1 MATGFVW
8 HERMMWHDAGP
19 SVAVLPARGFYQP
32 GVHFES
38 AETKRRLKNLMD
50 GYELTPRLTPVPF
63 APAALANI
71 LAVHDAAY
79 VERVRQLSSAS
90 GGDAGEFALV
100 GPGTYEIA
108 LLAAGG
114 AMAAL
119 AAVASGE
126 VRNAY
131 ALCRPPGH
139 HAEPTMGRGFC
150 IFNNVAIAIH
160 HLRNTSDVRRVAVI
174 DWDVH
179 HGNGTESAFLTDSET
194 LVISVHQ
201 DGLYPMARGGT
212 DAVGEGAGVGFNINV
227 PLPAGSGGGAY
238 LHAIDQVVL
247 PALDAF
253 DPEILIISCGFD
265 ACAMDPLA
273 AMMLSSAHYR
283 LMTEKLLVWSD
294 HRINGR
300 VCFVHEGGYS
310 AEYVPFCG
318 LAVMEALSGV
328 STGCIDPFAPM
339 IDAMPGQELQSHQR
353 AAIDAARAA
362 APLLRP
368 VC

>member
-1 MATGFVW
+1 MTTGFVW

-19 SVAVLPARGFYQP
+19 SVAVLPSRGQYQP
-32 GVHFES
+32 GIHFEN

-50 GYELTPRLTPVPF
+50 GYELTSHLTPLPF
-63 APAALANI
+63 TPAGLDAI
-71 LAVHDAAY
+71 HAVHDATY
-79 VERVRQLSSAS
+79 VDRVRQLSAGN

-119 AAVASGE
+119 AAVAAGE

-139 HAEPTMGRGFC
+139 HAEPAMGRGFC

-160 HLRNTSDVRRVAVI
+160 HVRKTHSIRRIAVL

-194 LVISVHQ
+194 LVVSIHQ
-201 DGLYPMARGGT
+201 DGLYPMGRGGT
-212 DAVGEGAGVGFNINV
+212 DAVGEGTGAGFNINV
-227 PLPAGSGGGAY
+227 PLPPGSGGGAY
-238 LHAIDQVVL
+238 LHA
-247 PALDAF
+247 LDEIVIPAF
-253 DPEILIISCGFD
+253 DVFDPDILIVSSGFD
-265 ACAMDPLA
+265 ACAMDPLS
-273 AMMLSSAHYR
+273 AMMLSSNHYR
-283 LMTEKLLVWSD
+283 AMTERLLRWSD
-294 HRINGR
+294 RQIDGR
-300 VCFVHEGGYS
+300 LCFVHEGGYS

-318 LAVMEALSGV
+318 LAVVEALAGK
-328 STGCIDPFAPM
+328 STDCIDPFAPM
-339 IDAMPGQELQSHQR
+339 IDAMPGQALQPHQA
-353 AAIDAARAA
+353 AAIESARAA
-362 APLLRP
+362 APLLRNL
-368 VC
+368 